1 MHIVQVYVSS
11 ESRPLTESQGE
22 KLGQYY
28 GGIPLGVSIE
38 FINPG
43 ALLSGRWVTILD
55 QTKKPIVLSEVRV
68 YGRKWIYFCL
78 LMNSMY
84 CT

>member
-28 GGIPLGVSIE
+28 GDVPLGVSIE
-38 FINPG
+38 FIKPG
-43 ALLSGRWVTILD
+43 ALLPGSWVTILD

-68 YGRKWIYFCL
+68 YGSKWIYFCL
-78 LMNSMY
+78 LIDFIRRV
-84 CT
+84 